1 MYGKRHGKG
10 TYTYHDGGKYD
21 GEWVDDKV
29 RSFAY
34 LIAPRAAGCGLR
46 RPSALPRTDPRP
58 GRARVC
64 HRQQGAHPLEL
75 LSTRAHLRQRPLRAL
90 RRNEEGQR
98 L

>member
-34 LIAPRAAGCGLR
+34 LIARLRAAGSGV
-46 RPSALPRTDPRP
+46 PRHCRAQIHGQGEREYAIGNKVRTHSSCCPRAP
-58 GRARVC
+58 TCASGRCARC
-64 HRQQGAHPLEL
+64 AAQ
-75 LSTRAHLRQRPLRAL
+75 
-90 RRNEEGQR
+90 
-98 L
+98 